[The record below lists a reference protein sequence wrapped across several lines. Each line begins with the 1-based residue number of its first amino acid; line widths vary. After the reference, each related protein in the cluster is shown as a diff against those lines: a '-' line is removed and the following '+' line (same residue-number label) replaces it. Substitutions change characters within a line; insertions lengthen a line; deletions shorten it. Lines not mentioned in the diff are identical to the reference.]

1 MQKSQV
7 IVLAGSVALCG
18 LLYSFPKVLVSD
30 KDKLPATAPAAQ
42 ASSAPAEGAHT
53 SALTSDQA
61 ASVSRLR
68 SAFAASTEPEKKI
81 KFADS
86 LANAF
91 RSFSQFDSA
100 AFYTEQIALAKPAVD
115 QWLDAGDAYYD
126 AFNFATDA
134 KLAGQMGEKARG
146 YYQKV
151 LAAQPGQLDV
161 KARMA
166 MTYVTSD
173 SPMQGI
179 TLLRE
184 VLAEDPD
191 NEAAL
196 LNLGLLSIRSGQY
209 DKAVERFEQILK
221 KDPGHEQARFYLG
234 ISYAD
239 MGQADKAKPIL
250 EEIKAKTNDPVMRS
264 TAEEY
269 LKKLK

>member
-30 KDKLPATAPAAQ
+30 KDKLPATEQAAQ
-42 ASSAPAEGAHT
+42 ATSAPAEGAHA
-53 SALTSDQA
+53 SALSPDQA
-61 ASVSRLR
+61 AGVSRLR
-68 SAFAASTEPEKKI
+68 SAFAASTDQEKKI

-91 RSFSQFDSA
+91 RSYSQFDSA
-100 AFYTEQIALAKPAVD
+100 AFYTEQVALTKPAVD
-115 QWLDAGDAYYD
+115 TWLDAGDAYYD

-134 KLAGQMGEKARG
+134 KVAGQMGEKARG

-151 LAAQPGQLDV
+151 LSSQPEQLDV

-173 SPMQGI
+173 SPMKGI
-179 TLLRE
+179 ALLRE
-184 VLAEDPD
+184 VIAEDPG

-209 DKAVERFEQILK
+209 DKAVERFAQILQK
-221 KDPGHEQARFYLG
+221 NPDHEQARFYMG

-239 MGQADKAKPIL
+239 MGQPDKAKPIL
-250 EEIKAKTNDPVMRS
+250 EDIKAKTKDPVMKS
-264 TAEEY
+264 TADEY